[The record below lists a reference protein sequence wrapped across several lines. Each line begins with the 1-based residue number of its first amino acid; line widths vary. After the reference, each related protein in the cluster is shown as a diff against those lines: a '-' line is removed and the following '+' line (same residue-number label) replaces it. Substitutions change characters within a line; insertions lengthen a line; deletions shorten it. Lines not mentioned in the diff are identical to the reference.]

1 MTPLTE
7 IKSICQRYA
16 TPAVNVGAHALACRI
31 LRIIH
36 HYEAELTRKTKTH
49 PRQGTDKP
57 DGTEEKSC
65 CE

>member
-1 MTPLTE
+1 MTPLEE

-16 TPAVNVGAHALACRI
+16 TPAVNIGAHALACRI

-36 HYEAELTRKTKTH
+36 DYEAELKTTTH

-57 DGTEEKSC
+57 DGDSDTDK
-65 CE
+65 